1 MRNISINRRFHWKM
15 ESVLLSLFFIFG
27 IGISATAQEKT
38 VTLQMKQ
45 VTLTQVFDRLEQMT
59 GMHFLYNAEVIK
71 TKGVIDIDVTG
82 KTLDEVLKIILPPKG
97 LTHSIDGMQVVI
109 RPVATVP
116 VQEFTITGTVTDEKG
131 NPLPGATVRID
142 STSMGTATDVAG
154 RFTIHFMKKTGNLI
168 FSFVGY
174 KMKTVKFEAGK
185 PIVVKLQPDAADLDQ
200 VTVIAYGSR
209 KKREIVGAISS
220 VTADDI
226 KEVPTPSLETLL
238 QGRVAGLGV
247 FQQSGSPG
255 VAELALLCGDT
266 IPCWMTKRHTKVA
279 GPRYT

>member
-1 MRNISINRRFHWKM
+1 M

-116 VQEFTITGTVTDEKG
+116 VQEFTITGDCD
-131 NPLPGATVRID
+131 R
-142 STSMGTATDVAG
+142 
-154 RFTIHFMKKTGNLI
+154 
-168 FSFVGY
+168 
-174 KMKTVKFEAGK
+174 
-185 PIVVKLQPDAADLDQ
+185 
-200 VTVIAYGSR
+200 R
-209 KKREIVGAISS
+209 KRQSA
-220 VTADDI
+220 
-226 KEVPTPSLETLL
+226 
-238 QGRVAGLGV
+238 
-247 FQQSGSPG
+247 SGSNRP
-255 VAELALLCGDT
+255 
-266 IPCWMTKRHTKVA
+266 H
-279 GPRYT
+279 